1 MKLKNIV
8 LSTLGIVTLASCSEQ
23 MDYKE
28 FSIRD
33 AEYMKKKF
41 DRAGGFISTIYADL
55 DSDFGNY
62 GGAMLSSATDES
74 VYSHSGNAIESFFDG
89 SWSASNANGSLWTT
103 CYHGIAYCNLFLDEF
118 TGLTFDDYKL
128 DKNYEAEMYQYNN
141 YQWEARWARAYF
153 YFLLVRQYG
162 GVPLITSNM
171 SADEANA
178 QPRATAEEIFK
189 FIDDECVA
197 IKDTITKDYGD
208 LGNLAMSP
216 ANNGRANNLAVLA
229 LRARAALYHASPLFN
244 PNNDTELW
252 RKAAETNKAVID
264 SCTARGMSLGDYATL
279 FNGEESWKNAAATR
293 EIIFGRRMPTA
304 NNTIETYNFPV
315 GMSGEGAG
323 GQGGNCPTQNL
334 VDAYE
339 MTNGKLISDPES
351 GYDPQNPYQGR
362 DKRLAMTVAR
372 NGDTWP
378 NANTIP
384 LETFV
389 GGVHGLPTT
398 YATTTGYYLRKYVNA
413 SVKIAASGSSA
424 ATTVNHV
431 WVTFRLAEFYLN
443 YAEAMFNLS
452 GSGYS
457 AANGFT
463 MTPEYAINV
472 VRKRAGQPNLPAG
485 LSSTDFKSRYEN
497 ERFVELAF
505 EGHRFFDVRRWK
517 EAEKYFKTIR
527 GMQITKNSDDTFT
540 YTPVT
545 VQSRQWN
552 DKMYLFP
559 IPQNELLKAGNLTQ
573 NPGW

>member
-545 VQSRQWN
+545 VQNRQWN

>member
-1 MKLKNIV
+1 MKLKNII

-33 AEYMKKKF
+33 AAYMQKKF

-62 GGAMLSSATDES
+62 SGAMLSSATDES

-118 TGLTFDDYKL
+118 TGLTFEDYKL
-128 DKNYEAEMYQYNN
+128 DKNYDAEMYQYNN

-162 GVPLITSNM
+162 GVPLITKNM
-171 SADEANA
+171 SADEANN

-197 IKDTITKDYGD
+197 IKDSITKDYSD

-244 PNNDTELW
+244 PENNSELW
-252 RKAAETNKAVID
+252 RQAAETNWAVID
-264 SCTARGMSLGDYATL
+264 SCRNRGMSLGDYATL

-339 MTNGKLISDPES
+339 MTNGKLITEAGS
-351 GYDPQNPYQGR
+351 GYDPQNPYEGR
-362 DKRLAMTVAR
+362 DKRLALTVAR

-389 GGVHGLPTT
+389 GGVHGQPTT
-398 YATTTGYYLRKYVNA
+398 YATTTSYYLRKYVNGA
-413 SVKIAASGSSA
+413 VKIAASGSSA
-424 ATTVNHV
+424 ATTANHV

-452 GSGYS
+452 GDGYS
-457 AANGFT
+457 AVSGFT
-463 MTPEYAINV
+463 MAPDYAINM
-472 VRKRAGQPNLPAG
+472 VRKRAGQPDMPAG
-485 LSSTDFKSRYEN
+485 LSLTDFKARYEN

-517 EAEKYFKTIR
+517 EADKYFKTIR
-527 GMQITKNSDDTFT
+527 GMQITKNTDDTFT

-545 VQSRQWN
+545 LQNRQWD
-552 DKMYLFP
+552 DKMYFFP
-559 IPQNELLKAGNLTQ
+559 IPQSEILKAGNLEQ